1 MTITQTRNQSQAHS
15 RKSSYASQSEALG
28 NTANI
33 SATGTKNVKK
43 QTMLRHSQK
52 TLKEVNMISKRT
64 GKPHRM
70 RFCQVNRAYGS
81 ERITIKL
88 NGDSTRSEASF
99 GGLQNCGCV
108 WGCPVC
114 APRIAAEKGQFILK
128 ALQWGKENAQ
138 TPVMLALTAR
148 HDAGMKLEA
157 FKTQFK
163 AAWKMMTKHR
173 KWRDFIHSFGISHW
187 IANREVTHGGNGW
200 HYHMHML
207 LFIDNKAAAAADAL
221 DIQSEMESLWIHC
234 LEACSL
240 DALEG
245 IALKVSAHGN
255 VGQTYLTKIG
265 LTVSEETGK
274 LEYELTGSANKD
286 GRNVWDLLRHAY
298 FGDEQASRLY
308 VEFVE
313 AMSGENFIT
322 SSHGLKALVNSVQIQ
337 DTVSETPTKKN
348 QEWAEISPYWW
359 TVILQAGAADDV
371 LEIAAISRDVDSVR
385 DLVWRLQEQLI
396 AFGELPLYHRH
407 FRTMPASSADFAGGV
422 RLIHEESE

>member
-1 MTITQTRNQSQAHS
+1 MTITQTRNASQAHS
-15 RKSSYASQSEALG
+15 KSLQNASCNEALG

-33 SATGTKNVKK
+33 SATGTKTVKK

-88 NGDSTRSEASF
+88 NRDDMRSNASF

-128 ALQWGKENAQ
+128 SLEWGKQSGQ

-148 HDAGMKLEA
+148 HHAGMRLEA
-157 FKTQFK
+157 FKAQFK

-173 KWRDFIHSFGISHW
+173 KWRNFILSFGISHW
-187 IANREVTHGGNGW
+187 IANREVTYGQNGW

-221 DIQSEMESLWIHC
+221 DIQSDMEELWLHC
-234 LEACSL
+234 LDACGL
-240 DALEG
+240 DAIEG

-265 LTVSEETGK
+265 LTVSEEDGK
-274 LEYELTGSANKD
+274 LEYEMTGAANKD
-286 GRNVWDLLRHAY
+286 GRSVWDLLRHSY
-298 FGDEQASRLY
+298 YGDEKATALY
-308 VEFVE
+308 IEFVE
-313 AMSGENFIT
+313 TMSGENFIT
-322 SSHGLKALVNSVQIQ
+322 SSHGLAALANSVSLE
-337 DTVSETPTKKN
+337 SETEAAE
-348 QEWAEISPYWW
+348 QSDSMREWAEISPYWW
-359 TVILQAGAADDV
+359 TVVLLAGAADNV
-371 LEIAAISRDVDSVR
+371 LEVAAISREVSDVR

-396 AFGELPLYHRH
+396 SFGELPQYHRR
-407 FRTMPASSADFAGGV
+407 FRYEPASSGDFAGGI
-422 RLIHEESE
+422 RLIE